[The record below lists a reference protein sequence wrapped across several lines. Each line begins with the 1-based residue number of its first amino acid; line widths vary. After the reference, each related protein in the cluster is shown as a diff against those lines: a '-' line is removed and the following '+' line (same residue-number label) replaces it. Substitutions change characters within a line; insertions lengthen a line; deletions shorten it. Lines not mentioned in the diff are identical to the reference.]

1 MSKPLITVKNLKILK
16 SDKILLDN
24 LDFTIHE
31 SDRIILVGENGSGK
45 TSLMRIIKGIDE
57 ADQGT
62 IWKRPNLK
70 IDYLDQNPSKPKTQN
85 LEEFLSQDV
94 EYPDLSKIK
103 DIINQLELS
112 DIRLEKQL
120 SIGEIRKIYIAKS
133 LLNESDILLFDE
145 PTNHIDLPTISWLED
160 KLLSIK
166 KSMLIVSHDQNF
178 LKKIGTKTYWLYQ
191 NELISREGLYDGFY
205 DWAELHIETRKTQSS
220 KIKQKIKSE
229 TKWSIEGISARR
241 KRNMG
246 RVRELEKLTK
256 HYESTKITEK
266 RPMDFSL
273 KKTNDSG
280 SNIIELK
287 NVSFAYNSDL
297 KKEIISNFNLKIQKK
312 ERLGIIGANG
322 SGKTTLIKM
331 IQGLILPSKG
341 KIKTGEN
348 INIKYFDQNKETIDP
363 KLTPWRLL
371 SDEGDH
377 VNFLGQKIHV
387 LSYLKMFLFN
397 EKKSLQSNSSLSGGE
412 KVRLLLAKL
421 FLNDHNFLILDE
433 PTNDLDFYTLNILKD
448 IIKKYDG
455 TVLIISH
462 DRFFLDHTI
471 DKLLVFENDNKIT
484 KHEGNF
490 SSYYSKYGLSKVRKI
505 KPTQSVK
512 RNIQKTNKF
521 VNKGPNVKKLSY
533 KEAYA
538 LTVLPKEI
546 SKLEDKLNLLE
557 KQLNEEN
564 LYHND
569 FNKFNSIISEITK
582 IKDDLSTKE
591 DNWLKLQILNEEIN
605 NT

>member
-70 IDYLDQNPSKPKTQN
+70 IDYLDQNPSRPKTQN

-312 ERLGIIGANG
+312 ERLGISGANG
-322 SGKTTLIKM
+322 SGKTTSIKM

-363 KLTPWRLL
+363 KLTPWRSL

-377 VNFLGQKIHV
+377 VNFMGQKIHV

-471 DKLLVFENDNKIT
+471 DKLLAFENDNKIT

-505 KPTQSVK
+505 KSTQSVK

-546 SKLEDKLNLLE
+546 SKLEDKLNLLG

>member
-363 KLTPWRLL
+363 KLTPWRSL

-377 VNFLGQKIHV
+377 VNFMGQKIHV

-490 SSYYSKYGLSKVRKI
+490 SSYYSKYGLSKIRKI
-505 KPTQSVK
+505 KSTQSVK

>member
-363 KLTPWRLL
+363 KLTPWRSL

-377 VNFLGQKIHV
+377 VNFMGQKIHV

-397 EKKSLQSNSSLSGGE
+397 EKKSLQSNSLLSGGE

-505 KPTQSVK
+505 KSTQSVK

>member
-205 DWAELHIETRKTQSS
+205 DWAELHIETRKIQSS

-363 KLTPWRLL
+363 KLTPWRSL

-377 VNFLGQKIHV
+377 VNFMGQKIHV

-505 KPTQSVK
+505 KSTQSVK
-512 RNIQKTNKF
+512 RNIQKTNKP

>member
-45 TSLMRIIKGIDE
+45 TSLMRIIKGLDE

-70 IDYLDQNPSKPKTQN
+70 IDYLDQNPSKPNTNN

-205 DWAELHIETRKTQSS
+205 DWAESHIETRKTQSS

-348 INIKYFDQNKETIDP
+348 INIKYFDQNKETIVP
-363 KLTPWRLL
+363 KLTPWRSL
-371 SDEGDH
+371 SDKGDH
-377 VNFLGQKIHV
+377 VNFMGQKIHV

-397 EKKSLQSNSSLSGGE
+397 EKKSLQNNSSLSGGE

-448 IIKKYDG
+448 IINKYDG

-462 DRFFLDHTI
+462 DRFFLDYTI

-505 KPTQSVK
+505 KSTQSVK

-582 IKDDLSTKE
+582 IKDHLSTKE

>member
-205 DWAELHIETRKTQSS
+205 DWAESHIETRKTQSS

>member
-70 IDYLDQNPSKPKTQN
+70 IDYLDQNPSKPKIQN
-85 LEEFLSQDV
+85 LEDFLSQDV

-266 RPMDFSL
+266 KPMDFSL

-605 NT
+605 ST

>member
-178 LKKIGTKTYWLYQ
+178 LKKIGTKTFWLYQ

-363 KLTPWRLL
+363 KLTPWRSL

-377 VNFLGQKIHV
+377 VNFMGQKIHV

-462 DRFFLDHTI
+462 DRFFLDYTI

-505 KPTQSVK
+505 KSAQSVK

-546 SKLEDKLNLLE
+546 SKLEDKLNILE

>member
-363 KLTPWRLL
+363 KLTPWRSL

-377 VNFLGQKIHV
+377 VNFMGQKIHV

-505 KPTQSVK
+505 KSIQSVK
-512 RNIQKTNKF
+512 RNIQKTNKP

>member
-363 KLTPWRLL
+363 KLTPWRSL

-377 VNFLGQKIHV
+377 INFMGQKIHV

-505 KPTQSVK
+505 KSTQSVK

>member
-287 NVSFAYNSDL
+287 NVSFAYNNDL

-363 KLTPWRLL
+363 KLTPWRSL

-377 VNFLGQKIHV
+377 VNFMGQKIHV

-448 IIKKYDG
+448 IINKYDG

-462 DRFFLDHTI
+462 DRFFLDYTI

-505 KPTQSVK
+505 KSTQSVK

>member
-363 KLTPWRLL
+363 KLTPWRSL

-377 VNFLGQKIHV
+377 VNFMGQKIHV

-462 DRFFLDHTI
+462 DRFFLDYTI

-505 KPTQSVK
+505 KSTQSVK
-512 RNIQKTNKF
+512 RNIQKTNKP

>member
-322 SGKTTLIKM
+322 SGKTTLIKL
-331 IQGLILPSKG
+331 IQGLTLPSKG

-363 KLTPWRLL
+363 KLTPWRSL

-377 VNFLGQKIHV
+377 VNFMGQKIHV

-505 KPTQSVK
+505 KSTQSVK

>member
-363 KLTPWRLL
+363 KLTPWRSL

-377 VNFLGQKIHV
+377 VNFMGQKIHV

-505 KPTQSVK
+505 KSTQSVK

-591 DNWLKLQILNEEIN
+591 DDWLKLQILSEEIN

>member
-45 TSLMRIIKGIDE
+45 TSLMRIIKGLDE

-348 INIKYFDQNKETIDP
+348 INIKYFDQNKETIVP
-363 KLTPWRLL
+363 KLTPWRSL

-377 VNFLGQKIHV
+377 VNFMGQKIHV

-505 KPTQSVK
+505 KSTQSVK

>member
-363 KLTPWRLL
+363 KLTPWRSL

-377 VNFLGQKIHV
+377 VNFMGQKIHV

-505 KPTQSVK
+505 KSTKSVK
-512 RNIQKTNKF
+512 RNIQKTNKP

>member
-205 DWAELHIETRKTQSS
+205 DWAESHIETRKTQSS

-280 SNIIELK
+280 SNIIELR

-505 KPTQSVK
+505 KSTQSVK

>member
-505 KPTQSVK
+505 RPTQSVK

>member
-287 NVSFAYNSDL
+287 NVSFAYNNDL

-363 KLTPWRLL
+363 KLTPWRSL

-377 VNFLGQKIHV
+377 VNFMGQKIHV

-397 EKKSLQSNSSLSGGE
+397 EKKSLQNNSSLSGGE

-462 DRFFLDHTI
+462 DRFFLDYTI

-505 KPTQSVK
+505 RPTQSVK

>member
-85 LEEFLSQDV
+85 LEDFLSQDV

-266 RPMDFSL
+266 KPMDFSL

-363 KLTPWRLL
+363 KLTPWRSL

-605 NT
+605 ST

>member
-205 DWAELHIETRKTQSS
+205 DWAELHIETRKIQSS

-287 NVSFAYNSDL
+287 NVSFAYNNDL

-363 KLTPWRLL
+363 KLTPWRSL

-377 VNFLGQKIHV
+377 VNFMGQKIHV

-448 IIKKYDG
+448 IINKYDG

-462 DRFFLDHTI
+462 DRFFLDYTI

-505 KPTQSVK
+505 KSTQSVK

>member
-266 RPMDFSL
+266 KPMDFSL

-348 INIKYFDQNKETIDP
+348 INIKYFDQNKETIDQ
-363 KLTPWRLL
+363 KLTPWRSL

-377 VNFLGQKIHV
+377 VNFMGQKIHV

-505 KPTQSVK
+505 KSTQSVK

-591 DNWLKLQILNEEIN
+591 DNWLKLEILNEEIN

>member
-205 DWAELHIETRKTQSS
+205 DWAELYIETRKTQSS

-363 KLTPWRLL
+363 KLTPWRSL

-377 VNFLGQKIHV
+377 VNFMGQKIHV

-505 KPTQSVK
+505 KSTQSVK

>member
-266 RPMDFSL
+266 KPMDFSL

-363 KLTPWRLL
+363 KLTPWRSL

-377 VNFLGQKIHV
+377 VNFMGQKIHV

>member
-145 PTNHIDLPTISWLED
+145 PTNHIDLPTISWLEE

-363 KLTPWRLL
+363 KLTPWRSL

-377 VNFLGQKIHV
+377 VNFMGQKIHV

-505 KPTQSVK
+505 KSTQSVK

>member
-205 DWAELHIETRKTQSS
+205 DWADLHIETRKTQSS

-363 KLTPWRLL
+363 KLTPWRSL

-377 VNFLGQKIHV
+377 VNFMGQKIHV

-505 KPTQSVK
+505 KSTQSVK
-512 RNIQKTNKF
+512 INIQKTNKF

>member
-363 KLTPWRLL
+363 KLTPWRSL

-377 VNFLGQKIHV
+377 VNFMGQKIHV

-505 KPTQSVK
+505 KSTQSVI
-512 RNIQKTNKF
+512 RNIQKTNKP

>member
-266 RPMDFSL
+266 KPMDFSL

-363 KLTPWRLL
+363 KLTPWRSL

-377 VNFLGQKIHV
+377 VNFMGQKIHV

-505 KPTQSVK
+505 KSTQSVK
-512 RNIQKTNKF
+512 RNIQKTNKP

>member
-45 TSLMRIIKGIDE
+45 TSLMRIIKGLDE

-205 DWAELHIETRKTQSS
+205 DWAELHIETRKIQSS

-363 KLTPWRLL
+363 KLTPWRSL
-371 SDEGDH
+371 SDKGDH
-377 VNFLGQKIHV
+377 VNFMGQKIHV

-397 EKKSLQSNSSLSGGE
+397 EKKSLQNNSSLSGGE

-448 IIKKYDG
+448 IINKYDG

-462 DRFFLDHTI
+462 DRFFLDYTI

-505 KPTQSVK
+505 KSTQSVK

>member
-246 RVRELEKLTK
+246 RVRELEKLTEYYNK
-256 HYESTKITEK
+256 TKIIDTK
-266 RPMDFSL
+266 SMDFLL
-273 KKTNDSG
+273 KKTAESG
-280 SNIIELK
+280 SNIIELTDI
-287 NVSFAYNSDL
+287 SYAYDSDL
-297 KKEIISNFNLKIQKK
+297 NNEIISKFNLKIKK
-312 ERLGIIGANG
+312 KDRIGIIGANG
-322 SGKTTLIKM
+322 SGKTTLIKI
-331 IQGLILPSKG
+331 IQRIIFPTKG

-348 INIKYFDQNKETIDP
+348 INIKYFDQNKEAIDLSLSP
-363 KLTPWRLL
+363 WTTLT
-371 SDEGDH
+371 SDGEYI
-377 VNFLGQKIHV
+377 NFLDQKIHV
-387 LSYLKMFLFN
+387 LSYLKMFLFD
-397 EKKSLQSNSSLSGGE
+397 EKKSLQKNSALSGGE

-505 KPTQSVK
+505 KSTQSVK

-533 KEAYA
+533 KEVYA

-582 IKDDLSTKE
+582 IKDDLFTKE

>member
-205 DWAELHIETRKTQSS
+205 DWAELHIETRKIQSS

-287 NVSFAYNSDL
+287 NVSFAYNNDL

-348 INIKYFDQNKETIDP
+348 INIKYFDQNKETIVP
-363 KLTPWRLL
+363 KLTPWRSL
-371 SDEGDH
+371 SDKGDH
-377 VNFLGQKIHV
+377 VNFMGQKIHV

-397 EKKSLQSNSSLSGGE
+397 EKKSLQNNSSLSGGE

-462 DRFFLDHTI
+462 DRFFLDYTI

-505 KPTQSVK
+505 KSTQSVK

>member
-266 RPMDFSL
+266 KPMDFSL

-280 SNIIELK
+280 SNIIELR

-363 KLTPWRLL
+363 KLTPWRSL

-377 VNFLGQKIHV
+377 VNFMGQKIHV

-605 NT
+605 ST

>member
-85 LEEFLSQDV
+85 LEDFLSQDV

-205 DWAELHIETRKTQSS
+205 DWAALNIETRKTQSS

-266 RPMDFSL
+266 KPMDFSL

-363 KLTPWRLL
+363 KLTPWRSL

-377 VNFLGQKIHV
+377 VNFMGQKIHV

-505 KPTQSVK
+505 KSTQLFK

-533 KEAYA
+533 KEVYA

-591 DNWLKLQILNEEIN
+591 DDWLKLQILSEEIN

>member
-363 KLTPWRLL
+363 KLTPWRSL

-377 VNFLGQKIHV
+377 VNFMGQKIHV

-505 KPTQSVK
+505 KSTQSVK
-512 RNIQKTNKF
+512 RNIQKKNKF

>member
-45 TSLMRIIKGIDE
+45 TSLMRIIKGLDE

-363 KLTPWRLL
+363 KLTPWRSL
-371 SDEGDH
+371 SDKGDH
-377 VNFLGQKIHV
+377 VNFMGQKIHV

-397 EKKSLQSNSSLSGGE
+397 EKKSLQNNSSLSGGE

-448 IIKKYDG
+448 IINKYDG

-462 DRFFLDHTI
+462 DRFFLDYTI

-505 KPTQSVK
+505 KSTQSVK

>member
-70 IDYLDQNPSKPKTQN
+70 IDYLDQNPSKPKSQN
-85 LEEFLSQDV
+85 LEDFLSQDV

-363 KLTPWRLL
+363 KLTPWRSL

-377 VNFLGQKIHV
+377 VNFMGQKIHV

-397 EKKSLQSNSSLSGGE
+397 EKKSLQSNSLLSGGE

-505 KPTQSVK
+505 KSTQSVK

>member
-85 LEEFLSQDV
+85 LEDFLSQDV

-266 RPMDFSL
+266 KPMDFSL

-363 KLTPWRLL
+363 KLTPWRSL

-377 VNFLGQKIHV
+377 VNFMGQKIHV

-397 EKKSLQSNSSLSGGE
+397 EKKSLQSNSLLSGGE

-505 KPTQSVK
+505 KSTQSVK

-605 NT
+605 ST

>member
-205 DWAELHIETRKTQSS
+205 DWAELHIETRKIQSS

-363 KLTPWRLL
+363 KLTPWRSL

-377 VNFLGQKIHV
+377 VNFMGQKIHV

-505 KPTQSVK
+505 KSTQSVK

-582 IKDDLSTKE
+582 IKDHLSTKE